1 MQARLDAYKAAPA
14 AMKAVLALESYV
26 QKCGL
31 EPSLIDLVKLRASQI
46 NGCAYCVHMHSRD
59 ARAKGES
66 EDRLQ
71 LLTAWHESP
80 LYTDRERAALAWTD
94 ALTRLSKTHAPDDVY
109 AELLPHFSEEEIV
122 KLTTL
127 IGTINLWNRFGVG
140 FRFVHPV
147 ESAKVAAAR

>member
-1 MQARLDAYKAAPA
+1 
-14 AMKAVLALESYV
+14 
-26 QKCGL
+26 
-31 EPSLIDLVKLRASQI
+31 
-46 NGCAYCVHMHSRD
+46 MHNRE

-71 LLTAWHESP
+71 LLVAWHESP

-94 ALTRLSKTHAPDDVY
+94 ALTRLSETHAPDDVY
-109 AELLPHFSEEEIV
+109 EELKRHFSEAEIV
-122 KLTTL
+122 NLTTL

-147 ESAKVAAAR
+147 ESAKIAAAR